1 MTSTSTHEQQPGQT
15 PEPQSQQQPSQP
27 AAAPDRNAAAADCAA
42 LLKQT
47 FPALFAGGAKPL
59 KLRIQADIQERAPGQ
74 FTKQALSAFLRRYTG
89 GTSYLVAL
97 TKSPHRFDLDGN
109 PAGEISEEHRKAAS
123 DELAR
128 RRANRQAREQLEE
141 DQRRNREQLLRDFE
155 RTTLTPAN
163 FCALKGVAQEE
174 LEGLLELARREAQE
188 RSAMEQRRPF
198 DDRRG
203 PRRDG
208 RPPQG
213 RAHQNKQPHRGPGRA
228 PQHAGAQAAPGAPSE
243 ARGAAQPAPAR
254 GDKGKQ
260 AR

>member
-1 MTSTSTHEQQPGQT
+1 MSTSPNEPQ
-15 PEPQSQQQPSQP
+15 PQSQQQAQAQQHEQQEQQEQP
-27 AAAPDRNAAAADCAA
+27 APVAQEREAPVDAAA

-59 KLRIQADIQERAPGQ
+59 KLRIQADIQERAPGV
-74 FTKQALSAFLRRYTG
+74 FSKQALSAFLRRYTG

-97 TKSPHRFDLDGN
+97 TKAPHRFDLDGN
-109 PAGEISEEHRKAAS
+109 PAGEISEEHRKVAA

-141 DQRRNREQLLRDFE
+141 EQRRNRAALLHDFE

-163 FCALKGVAQEE
+163 FCALKGVAPEE

-188 RSAMEQRRPF
+188 RPPMAPRRPF

-203 PRRDG
+203 PRGQG
-208 RPPQG
+208 RPPQERRPASGKPSSG
-213 RAHQNKQPHRGPGRA
+213 RGGDDR
-228 PQHAGAQAAPGAPSE
+228 
-243 ARGAAQPAPAR
+243 PAPPQ
-254 GDKGKQ
+254 GHKGKQ